1 MRFRAHAVALTAA
14 IGLSLLAGCGEDDE
28 TTTAASRPVETAD
41 ELPELPPGWTEYSN
55 RDGGYEVGIP
65 PGWFARRRGARTE
78 LLSPEQLASV
88 AISIDRTDEVL
99 DVPLEQLASATIA
112 SGSLGLTDVEPG
124 EARPFGHRYDAF
136 AVKATGF
143 SDEANV
149 EERLLLAVVRREG
162 IATFTVLAAVNAEN
176 HPRFYEDE
184 IERIIRSL
192 RSRPINPPG

>member
-1 MRFRAHAVALTAA
+1 MLTAA
-14 IGLSLLAGCGEDDE
+14 VGLSLIAGCGDDDE
-28 TTTAASRPVETAD
+28 TTTTTSRPVETAH
-41 ELPELPPGWTEYSN
+41 ELPELPPGWVEYVN
-55 RDGGYEVGIP
+55 RDGGYAVGVP
-65 PGWFARRRGARTE
+65 PGWFAKRRGARTE

-88 AISIDRTDEVL
+88 VISIDRTDEVL
-99 DVPLEQLASATIA
+99 DVPLDQLASATIS
-112 SGSLGLTDVEPG
+112 SGSLGLTEVESSQPK
-124 EARPFGHRYDAF
+124 PFKHRYDAY

-184 IERIIRSL
+184 IERIISSL
-192 RSRPINPPG
+192 RSRPINSPG